1 LNESYPIEAI
11 YLD

>member
-1 LNESYPIEAI
+1 LNQSYPIEAI